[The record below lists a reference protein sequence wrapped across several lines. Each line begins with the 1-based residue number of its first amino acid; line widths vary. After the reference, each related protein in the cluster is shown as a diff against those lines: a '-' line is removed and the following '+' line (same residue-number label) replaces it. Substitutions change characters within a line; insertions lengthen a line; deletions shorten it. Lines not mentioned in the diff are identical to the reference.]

1 MVDQTAPVL
10 TVSGLKT
17 GGRYQTTEQ
26 TVTVIPTDDGGRLNS
41 FRALVLDSDGTPLR
55 NAAGEDISV
64 RFDLSGDEL
73 HDYLKEHDGMITFT
87 VPEGLEN
94 QVRLICGD
102 CAAHA
107 DGTTNVCDELYE
119 RVTVSSNLFII
130 FFANKGLFYGTLGVL
145 ALLIVL
151 IIFLIARKKRK
162 SSKK

>member
-1 MVDQTAPVL
+1 
-10 TVSGLKT
+10 
-17 GGRYQTTEQ
+17 
-26 TVTVIPTDDGGRLNS
+26 
-41 FRALVLDSDGTPLR
+41 
-55 NAAGEDISV
+55 
-64 RFDLSGDEL
+64 
-73 HDYLKEHDGMITFT
+73 MITFT

-107 DGTTNVCDELYE
+107 DGATNVCDELYE